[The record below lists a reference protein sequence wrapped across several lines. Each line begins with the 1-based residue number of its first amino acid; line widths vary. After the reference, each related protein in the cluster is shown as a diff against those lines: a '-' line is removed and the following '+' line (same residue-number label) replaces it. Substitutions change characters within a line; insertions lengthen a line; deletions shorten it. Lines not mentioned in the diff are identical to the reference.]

1 MLCLYMNEK
10 TAVRCHFFFGVC
22 VCCVLVPVRHVI
34 LSAVF
39 GAASRAVR
47 CREWLVATKEEPSRV
62 RMK

>member
-1 MLCLYMNEK
+1 M
-10 TAVRCHFFFGVC
+10 
-22 VCCVLVPVRHVI
+22 CCVLVPVRHVI